1 MILIVNEYTLQRV
14 KFLKVNYLWGIFFGE
29 KKMNFFLK
37 KSSANLFQDQYCLF
51 HFCSRQRSK
60 ANS

>member
-29 KKMNFFLK
+29 KK
-37 KSSANLFQDQYCLF
+37 
-51 HFCSRQRSK
+51 R
-60 ANS
+60 